1 MCYGLI
7 AVATEQRKCQRT
19 GGRDLR
25 VAHDEDYIGAS
36 GVLICQA
43 GGED

>member
-1 MCYGLI
+1 MCHFLI
-7 AVATEQRKCQRT
+7 AVAREQQKRQRT
-19 GGRDLR
+19 GGHDLR
-25 VAHDEDYIGAS
+25 VTPDEDYIGAS